1 MQFMNWN
8 DLQNQIIILE
18 PINDKKKTKCKNII
32 FFLIKI
38 YGVLNAEGLKLSKVF
53 NECACILFL

>member
-1 MQFMNWN
+1 M
-8 DLQNQIIILE
+8 I
-18 PINDKKKTKCKNII
+18 KKKTKCKNII